1 MSNTI
6 GLDTINYKKKSFQII
21 TEHCAVRY
29 NCFQRL
35 SNIIGNPIFL
45 SMGVID
51 EGYSRNVT

>member
-6 GLDTINYKKKSFQII
+6 GLDKTNYKKKSFQII

-35 SNIIGNPIFL
+35 SKYNWKSNLFKHG
-45 SMGVID
+45 
-51 EGYSRNVT
+51 RN